1 VTVLYR
7 GDTALPVNAGHYP
20 VTFQVAEGQTFT
32 AASNLDYGTLII
44 SQSYYPLQVSDA
56 SLYRGG
62 NTVDLKDFAS
72 CPEGT
77 MTFAIS
83 GSALGCS
90 LTQTGMFTSGSTAG
104 SVTVTVSLPASEN
117 RKPTAKHLTVTV
129 LEKRDAGAGIGQGS
143 EMTKLLGD
151 SPFSL
156 TGTVTDPGGGGVWT
170 WSSGNADVAEV
181 DPQSGLVTIVGKGTV
196 VLTAAYESDS
206 TAGSASLT
214 LTVTEMAP
222 PSVTVDGTTL
232 RYSFTLPDTDKTVFV
247 LAAWYDSRGR
257 MVGIEVRE
265 VTGRGET
272 CGTIPVDADQAV
284 YKLFLMDSEGAP
296 LCRNWSSGD

>member
-1 VTVLYR
+1 
-7 GDTALPVNAGHYP
+7 
-20 VTFQVAEGQTFT
+20 
-32 AASNLDYGTLII
+32 
-44 SQSYYPLQVSDA
+44 
-56 SLYRGG
+56 
-62 NTVDLKDFAS
+62 
-72 CPEGT
+72 
-77 MTFAIS
+77 M
-83 GSALGCS
+83 
-90 LTQTGMFTSGSTAG
+90 
-104 SVTVTVSLPASEN
+104 
-117 RKPTAKHLTVTV
+117 
-129 LEKRDAGAGIGQGS
+129 
-143 EMTKLLGD
+143 
-151 SPFSL
+151 
-156 TGTVTDPGGGGVWT
+156 
-170 WSSGNADVAEV
+170 
-181 DPQSGLVTIVGKGTV
+181 TIVGKGTA

-257 MVGIEVRE
+257 MAGIEVRE

-272 CGTIPVDADQAV
+272 CGTIPVDADQAG